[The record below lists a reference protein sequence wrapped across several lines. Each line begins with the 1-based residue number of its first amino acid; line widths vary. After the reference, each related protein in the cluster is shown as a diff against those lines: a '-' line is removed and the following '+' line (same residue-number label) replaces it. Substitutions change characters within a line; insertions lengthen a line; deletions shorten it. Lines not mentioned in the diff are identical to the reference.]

1 MTFADKRIPYKESS
15 LPLKTPFPHED
26 LSTGII
32 VPIGITSLV
41 FGCLLEF
48 SDVFCNLPKSSGSF
62 LALPGPQHQLARRLL
77 ERKSKPTA

>member
-48 SDVFCNLPKSSGSF
+48 LMSSATFRS
-62 LALPGPQHQLARRLL
+62 LL
-77 ERKSKPTA
+77 EASWHFLDHNTNYHDDY